1 MMNSSFKLIALAA
14 AAAALAGCG
23 QRVTREVIREQPV
36 VVQAAPAPQPAP
48 QVVVERVIAPPP
60 APQETM
66 PPPPASGY
74 SWVAG
79 HHEFRNGGWV
89 WIPGQWVAGTV
100 RPLPAPVAEV
110 QPAPTGEA
118 SRWVPGYWTF
128 ANNDWVW
135 VRGHWR

>member
-1 MMNSSFKLIALAA
+1 MINSTAKLIALAA

-36 VVQAAPAPQPAP
+36 VVHTPAAQPA
-48 QVVVERVIAPPP
+48 QTVVVERVIAPPQ

-66 PPPPASGY
+66 PPAPASGY

-79 HHEFRNGGWV
+79 RHEFRNGGWV
-89 WIPGQWVAGTV
+89 WVPGQWIAGTV
-100 RPLPAPVAEV
+100 RPLPAPMVEA

-118 SRWVPGYWTF
+118 ARWVPGYWSF
-128 ANNDWVW
+128 AGNDWVW